1 MGGGAPLSAEARR
14 CRAHPLLRRP
24 FRRPIGGHICR
35 STQRANRCR
44 SATPASLLP
53 LSFSLDKMPATL
65 QLTQSRRREGGSR
78 VLIRQAGCQSRD
90 RAVDWLVEFL
100 EEEEEGI
107 LSALGVLKGEEEG
120 GRGSYG
126 GAGGRRGSPSIG
138 ASTRR
143 GRGDR
148 KGHTMRTLRPEGASC
163 GAGGD
168 GWGDAGTARGSSVDA
183 RTRRGSPGDV
193 GTKGGGRRVD
203 DWCRVGAERGRGDH
217 RGPPPDTRGPEAVPH
232 RPAEFAGSTRG
243 RARPSRGRGPNMAP
257 TVATGYADF
266 RRAPPVFKATSGVL
280 GGSAVHVTG
289 SDAKS
294 AAGSDAGSTL

>member
-168 GWGDAGTARGSSVDA
+168 GWGDAGITEAPPRTHGAQRRCRTARLSSLGA
-183 RTRRGSPGDV
+183 PG
-193 GTKGGGRRVD
+193 
-203 DWCRVGAERGRGDH
+203 AA
-217 RGPPPDTRGPEAVPH
+217 RGPPEAAAQTWRPPLLRVTPTSGAH
-232 RPAEFAGSTRG
+232 RPCL
-243 RARPSRGRGPNMAP
+243 
-257 TVATGYADF
+257 
-266 RRAPPVFKATSGVL
+266 RRLPACWEEALFT
-280 GGSAVHVTG
+280 
-289 SDAKS
+289 
-294 AAGSDAGSTL
+294 